1 MEDASRRR
9 LDRQILSRVRGL
21 SKEAGENLAWL
32 REHLPPI
39 FFATQREEPER
50 IAALCLGLRR
60 LSTDRYLFLAD
71 RPKELMAARL
81 NVPGSI
87 YEAVRFIEWRDIS
100 YAEMAHSDAPVPGA
114 DRELEIQR
122 YEFDRK
128 TEAEIAAGVAAIPGG
143 IAATVRKALREF
155 SPPVPAAEAL
165 QLLRILW
172 RNNER
177 YVRLSPPLR
186 VARIL
191 WMLHTGRQQAGSFL
205 DVEKADTEGWT
216 EQEESRVLFAVANP
230 PRRDFLGQIV
240 EVFNRLELGVRRA
253 YTMTLATDTYPWFLG
268 TFYVRRRDGGLIG
281 KDSELYRQLQRELYN
296 TQILATE
303 SPIYQE
309 FVVNRVMSGDRASLV
324 SAFIGFAHT
333 NLAHN
338 QPHTYTREDVVR
350 AFQTHPGM
358 SLLLARLF
366 EARFD
371 PEGTDREANYRAV
384 LAETDR
390 AIATHNTGHKQIDD
404 FRRSI
409 FRCIRIF
416 VDRTLK
422 TNFFVAEKHALA
434 FRLDPAYLSDL
445 GPEFTS
451 DLPKE
456 RPFRVT
462 FFHGRHGLGYHI
474 GFSDIARG
482 GWRTIIARSRDDF
495 ATAANT
501 LLRENYVLAH
511 TQHLKNKDIYEG
523 GSKMVTVLH
532 APDLLSREQTDWRLY
547 KVQWAFFH
555 AFLDL
560 FVTENGRAKDPRV
573 VDYYGEDEPIELG
586 PDENMHDRMIEEI
599 AKISRRRGYLLGIG
613 VMSSKR
619 VGINHK
625 EYGVTSTGVVTFA
638 GVALRERGI
647 DYRKDPFSVKFT
659 GGTNGDVAGN
669 AMRIFLDRCPKV
681 AIRLIL
687 DGTGALFDPGG
698 ADREELSRILLK
710 EDVEAFDPGRLSPGG
725 FLVYRNV
732 RRTEGLRE
740 LYKRAE
746 RTETGVAQRWVTMD
760 EFYREFDALPFT
772 VRADLFL
779 PAGGRP
785 ETIDGS
791 NWRRYLGEDG
801 SPSAPVIVEGAN
813 SFLTPEARTALQKAG
828 TVILRDASANKCGV
842 ISSSYEIIA
851 NLLMSEK
858 EFLARKEEYVRDVL
872 GILEK
877 RASDEAE
884 LIFRRRRES
893 GDALLCT
900 EISDALSGE
909 INGHYARLFRFFQE
923 RPGLAPT
930 RPFREAI
937 LDHLPALLRR
947 TPRFRKR
954 VGTLPPKYRSAIL
967 AAEIAARIVYRGG
980 FEPNLEEDLR
990 RYLAGSAAPPAP
1002 RGPETAARGSG
1013 K

>member
-1 MEDASRRR
+1 MKNPSRPRF
-9 LDRQILSRVRGL
+9 DREVLYRVRGV
-21 SKEAGENLAWL
+21 SKESAENLSWL
-32 REHLPPI
+32 RAHLPPI
-39 FFATQREEPER
+39 FFLTQREEPER
-50 IAALCLGLRR
+50 IATLCLGLRR

-71 RPKELMAARL
+71 RPKELMSARL

-87 YEAVRFIEWRDIS
+87 YEAIRLLEWRDIS
-100 YAEMAHSDAPVPGA
+100 YAEMVHSDAPVPGA

-128 TEAEIAAGVAAIPGG
+128 TEAEVTGREAEIPGG
-143 IAATVRKALREF
+143 IRRNVRKALRDF
-155 SPPVPAAEAL
+155 SPPVNAREADKLL
-165 QLLRILW
+165 QLLWL
-172 RNNER
+172 NNER
-177 YVRLSPPLR
+177 YVRLSPPRR
-186 VARIL
+186 VSRIL
-191 WMLHTGRQQAGSFL
+191 WMLHTGRQQAGIFL

-216 EQEESRVLFAVANP
+216 EREETRVLFAVANP
-230 PRRDFLGQIV
+230 PRQDFLGQIM
-240 EVFNRLELGVRRA
+240 EVFNRLDLGVRRA
-253 YTMTLATDTYPWFLG
+253 YTMTLVTDTYPWFLG
-268 TFYVRRRDGGLIG
+268 TFYIRRRAGGFLEKG
-281 KDSELYRQLQRELYN
+281 SDLYNALRRELYT

-371 PEGTDREANYRAV
+371 PEENDRGTRYREV

-390 AIATHNTGHKQIDD
+390 AIETHNTGHKQIDD

-416 VDRTLK
+416 IDRTLK
-422 TNFFVAEKHALA
+422 TNFFVPEKHALS
-434 FRLDPAYLSDL
+434 FRLDPEYLSDL
-445 GPEFTS
+445 GPEFTG

-456 RPFRVT
+456 PPFRVT
-462 FFHGRHGLGYHI
+462 FFFGRHGLGYHI

-495 ATAANT
+495 VTAAST
-501 LLRENYVLAH
+501 LFRENYVLAH

-560 FVTENGRAKDPRV
+560 FVTENGRAKNARV

-586 PDENMHDRMIEEI
+586 PDENMHDRMIESI
-599 AKISRRRGYLLGIG
+599 AEISRRRGYLLGIG

-638 GVALRERGI
+638 GIALREQGI
-647 DYRKDPFSVKFT
+647 DLRKDPFSVKFT

-669 AMRIFLDRCPKV
+669 AMRILLARCPKV

-687 DGTGALFDPGG
+687 DGTGALFDPQG
-698 ADREELSRILLK
+698 ANREELSRILLK
-710 EDVEAFDPGRLSPGG
+710 EDVESFDPGKLSPGG
-725 FLVYRNV
+725 FLIYRNV
-732 RRTEGLRE
+732 RKTEGLRE

-746 RTETGVAQRWVTMD
+746 RTERGVEERWITMD
-760 EFYREFDALPFT
+760 EFYREFDTLPFT
-772 VRADLFL
+772 VQADLFL

-785 ETIDGS
+785 ETIDGA
-791 NWRRYLGEDG
+791 NWPKYLRKDG
-801 SPSAPVIVEGAN
+801 TPSAPVIVEGAN
-813 SFLTPEARTALQKAG
+813 SFLTPEARTALQEAG

-842 ISSSYEIIA
+842 ISSSYEIIG

-858 EFLARKEEYVRDVL
+858 EFLAHKEEYARDVL
-872 GILEK
+872 AILEM
-877 RASDEAE
+877 RAADEAE

-893 GDALLCT
+893 GGRRLCT

-909 INGHYARLFRFFQE
+909 INEHYMQLFGFFQN
-923 RPGLAPT
+923 RPGLALT
-930 RPFREAI
+930 RPFRETVLA
-937 LDHLPALLRR
+937 HLPAMIRK
-947 TPRFRKR
+947 TPRFRR
-954 VGTLPPKYRSAIL
+954 RIATLPGKYLSAIL
-967 AAEIAARIVYRGG
+967 AVEIATRIVYRGG
-980 FEPNLEEDLR
+980 FEHDIEEDLR
-990 RYLAGSAAPPAP
+990 RYLAGGGRAL
-1002 RGPETAARGSG
+1002 
-1013 K
+1013 

>member
-1 MEDASRRR
+1 MKGPTRNRF
-9 LDRQILSRVRGL
+9 DREILSRVRGV
-21 SKEAGENLAWL
+21 SKTAGENLAWL
-32 REHLPPI
+32 RAHLPPI
-39 FFATQREEPER
+39 FFLTQREEPER
-50 IAALCLGLRR
+50 IATLCLGLRR
-60 LSTDRYLFLAD
+60 LSTDRYLYLAD
-71 RPKELMAARL
+71 RPKEWMSARL
-81 NVPGSI
+81 SVPGSI
-87 YEAVRFIEWRDIS
+87 YEAVRFLEWRDIS

-128 TEAEIAAGVAAIPGG
+128 GDAEITGGEASIPGR
-143 IAATVRKALREF
+143 IRTKVRKALREF
-155 SPPVPAAEAL
+155 SPSVTAREAET
-165 QLLRILW
+165 LLRILW
-172 RNNER
+172 LNNER
-177 YVRLSPPLR
+177 YVRLSPPRR

-191 WMLHTGRQQAGSFL
+191 WMLHTGRQRSGIFL

-216 EQEESRVLFAVANP
+216 ERDETRVLFAVANP
-230 PRRDFLGQIV
+230 PRQDFLGQIM
-240 EVFNRLELGVRRA
+240 EVFNRLDLGVRRA
-253 YTMTLATDTYPWFLG
+253 YTMTLVTDTYPWFLG
-268 TFYVRRRDGGLIG
+268 TFYVRRRSGGLLE
-281 KDSELYRQLQRELYN
+281 KDSDLYREVRRELYT

-371 PEGTDREANYRAV
+371 PEEGDREPRYRAV
-384 LAETDR
+384 LEETDR
-390 AIATHNTGHKQIDD
+390 AIEAHNTGHKQIDD

-409 FRCIRIF
+409 FRCTRIF
-416 VDRTLK
+416 IDRTLK
-422 TNFFVAEKHALA
+422 TNFFVPEKHALA

-445 GPEFTS
+445 GPEFTG
-451 DLPKE
+451 DLPGE

-462 FFHGRHGLGYHI
+462 FFFGRHGLGYHI

-482 GWRTIIARSRDDF
+482 GWRTVIARSRDDF
-495 ATAANT
+495 VTAAST
-501 LLRENYVLAH
+501 LFRENFVLAH

-532 APDLLSREQTDWRLY
+532 APDLMSREQTDWRLY

-560 FVTENGRAKDPRV
+560 FVTENGRAKNPRV

-586 PDENMHDRMIEEI
+586 PDENMHDRMIESI
-599 AKISRRRGYLLGIG
+599 AEISRRRGYMLGIG

-619 VGINHK
+619 VGIGHK

-638 GVALRERGI
+638 GIALREQGI
-647 DYRKDPFSVKFT
+647 DLRRDPFSVKFT
-659 GGTNGDVAGN
+659 GGPNGDVAGN
-669 AMRIFLDRCPKV
+669 AMRLLLARCPNV

-687 DGTGALFDPGG
+687 DGTGALFDPRG
-698 ADREELSRILLK
+698 ADRAELSRILLK
-710 EDVEAFDPGRLSPGG
+710 EDVEAFDPGKLSPGG
-725 FLVYRNV
+725 FLVFRNV
-732 RRTEGLRE
+732 RKTEGLRE
-740 LYKRAE
+740 LYRKVDRTDRGVEE
-746 RTETGVAQRWVTMD
+746 RWITMD
-760 EFYREFDALPFT
+760 EFYREFESLPFT

-791 NWRRYLGEDG
+791 NWRRYLREDG

-813 SFLTPEARTALQKAG
+813 SFLTPEARTALQEAG
-828 TVILRDASANKCGV
+828 TAILRDASANKCGV

-858 EFLARKEEYVRDVL
+858 EFLHHKEEYVRDVL
-872 GILEK
+872 SILET
-877 RASDEAE
+877 RAADEAE

-893 GDALLCT
+893 GGRRLFT

-909 INGHYARLFRFFQE
+909 INGHYMQLFGFFQD
-923 RPGLAPT
+923 RPGLALT
-930 RPFREAI
+930 RPFRETVLA
-937 LDHLPALLRR
+937 HLPDLIRE
-947 TPRFRKR
+947 TPRFRR
-954 VGTLPPKYRSAIL
+954 RIARLPGKYLSAIL
-967 AAEIAARIVYRGG
+967 AVEIATRIVYRGG
-980 FEPNLEEDLR
+980 FEHNLEEDLR
-990 RYLAGSAAPPAP
+990 RYLAGRP
-1002 RGPETAARGSG
+1002 RAS
-1013 K
+1013 

>member
-1 MEDASRRR
+1 MTDASRAR
-9 LDRQILSRVRGL
+9 LDREVLSRVRGL

-39 FFATQREEPER
+39 FFTTQREEPER

-71 RPKELMAARL
+71 RPKEMMAARL
-81 NVPGSI
+81 SVPGSI
-87 YEAVRFIEWRDIS
+87 YEAVRFLEWRDIS

-114 DRELEIQR
+114 DQELEIQR

-128 TEAEIAAGVAAIPGG
+128 TEAEIAGGEAAIPGG
-143 IAATVRKALREF
+143 ILAKVRRALREF
-155 SPPVPAAEAL
+155 SPPVPAAEAGK
-165 QLLRILW
+165 LLRILW
-172 RNNER
+172 LNNER
-177 YVRLSPPLR
+177 YVRLSPPVR

-191 WMLHTGRQQAGSFL
+191 WMLHTGRQQAGIFL
-205 DVEKADTEGWT
+205 DVEKADTEGWK
-216 EQEESRVLFAVANP
+216 EQGESRVMFAVANP
-230 PRRDFLGQIV
+230 PRREFLGQIV
-240 EVFNRLELGVRRA
+240 EVFNRLDLGVRRA
-253 YTMTLATDTYPWFLG
+253 YKMTLVTDTYPWFLG
-268 TFYVRRRDGGLIG
+268 TFYVRRRDGGLLE
-281 KDSELYRQLQRELYN
+281 KESDLYREVRRELYN

-309 FVVNRVMSGDRASLV
+309 FVVNRMMSGDRASLV

-338 QPHTYTREDVVR
+338 QPHTYTREDVIR

-366 EARFD
+366 ETRFD
-371 PEGTDREANYRAV
+371 PEVPDREARYRAV
-384 LAETDR
+384 LEETDR
-390 AIATHNTGHKQIDD
+390 AIETHNTGHKQIDD
-404 FRRSI
+404 FRRSV
-409 FRCIRIF
+409 FRCARIF

-422 TNFFVAEKHALA
+422 TNFFVPEKHALA
-434 FRLDPAYLSDL
+434 FRLDPAYLADL

-462 FFHGRHGLGYHI
+462 FFYGRHGLGYHI

-501 LLRENYVLAH
+501 LFRENYVLAH

-523 GSKMVTVLH
+523 GSKMVIVLH

-599 AKISRRRGYLLGIG
+599 AEISRRRGYLLGIG

-638 GVALRERGI
+638 GIALRERGI
-647 DYRKDPFSVKFT
+647 DFRKDPFSVKFT

-669 AMRIFLDRCPKV
+669 AMRILLARCPKV

-687 DGTGALFDPGG
+687 DGTGALFDPAG
-698 ADREELSRILLK
+698 ANREELSRILLK
-710 EDVEAFDPGRLSPGG
+710 EDVEAFDPGKLSPGG

-732 RRTEGLRE
+732 RKTEGLRE

-746 RTETGVAQRWVTMD
+746 RTEAGVTERWITMD
-760 EFYREFDALPFT
+760 EFYQEFDSLPFT
-772 VRADLFL
+772 VQADLFL
-779 PAGGRP
+779 PSGGRP
-785 ETIDGS
+785 ETIDGG
-791 NWRRYLGEDG
+791 NWRRYLREDG

-813 SFLTPEARTALQKAG
+813 SFITPEARTALQEAG

-858 EFLARKEEYVRDVL
+858 EFLAHKEDYVNDVL
-872 GILEK
+872 AILER
-877 RASDEAE
+877 RAADEAE

-893 GDALLCT
+893 GGALLFT
-900 EISDALSGE
+900 EISDALSWE
-909 INGHYARLFRFFQE
+909 INGHYAQLFGFFQD
-923 RPGLAPT
+923 RPGLALT
-930 RPFREAI
+930 RPFRETI
-937 LDHLPALLRR
+937 LAHLPDRIR
-947 TPRFRKR
+947 KTPRFRRRIAK
-954 VGTLPPKYRSAIL
+954 LPPKYLSAIL
-967 AAEIAARIVYRGG
+967 AAEIATRIVYRGG
-980 FEPNLEEDLR
+980 FERNLEEDLH
-990 RYLAGSAAPPAP
+990 RYLSGRPAHPESRAVPP
-1002 RGPETAARGSG
+1002 RRGSG